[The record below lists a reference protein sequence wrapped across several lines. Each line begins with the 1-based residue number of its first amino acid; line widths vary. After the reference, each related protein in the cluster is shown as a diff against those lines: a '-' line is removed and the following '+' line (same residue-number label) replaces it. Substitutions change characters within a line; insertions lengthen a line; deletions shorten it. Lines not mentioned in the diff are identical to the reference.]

1 MAAVRYEE
9 APRPRL
15 IDAAVAARFAAR
27 FASASAIDHSYLME
41 GLAEDVAALV
51 ADAEPRVLEE
61 TGFAVG
67 ARPIPMVLTRAEWAV
82 ANVEPML
89 GLMAPLVEKAESRM
103 GERGAGWLV
112 RRAYGPAIGA
122 QLGTVLGLLS
132 QRVLGQY
139 DAIGGGRTALEARK
153 GAARGGSSRRA
164 LPGASGNPVWFVG
177 PNLVLTERRLGFVP
191 RDFRLWVILHE
202 LTHWAQFGG
211 TPWLR
216 EHFLSTVG
224 RLLGSLEL
232 DARTWLER
240 MQAPGQAGLPIA
252 VRMLSPEQRELF
264 DRLQAFMSLLEG
276 HGNFVMDRIA
286 ERTIPTQP
294 RMRRTLREA
303 APGGLVAKLLGRLL
317 GLDLK
322 RLQYE
327 EGQRFFDEV
336 LRVGGR
342 DAIAACW
349 AAPDNLPTLDEI
361 RSPAAWLGRV
371 RP

>member
-1 MAAVRYEE
+1 MAAVSEE

-27 FASASAIDHSYLME
+27 FASASAIDQSYLME
-41 GLAEDVAALV
+41 GLADDVAALV
-51 ADAEPRVLEE
+51 AEAETPVLEE
-61 TGFAVG
+61 TGFVVG
-67 ARPIPMVLTRAEWAV
+67 SRPIPMVLTRAEWAV

-89 GLMAPLVEKAESRM
+89 GLMAPLVEKAEGRM
-103 GERGAGWLV
+103 GDRGAGWLV

-139 DAIGGGRTALEARK
+139 DAIGGGRTALEAS
-153 GAARGGSSRRA
+153 GTTGPSRRA
-164 LPGASGNPVWFVG
+164 LPPSPPAGNAIWFVG

-191 RDFRLWVILHE
+191 RDFRLWVVLHE

-211 TPWLR
+211 NDWMR
-216 EHFLSTVG
+216 GHFLSTVG

-232 DARTWLER
+232 DARPWLER

-252 VRMLSPEQRELF
+252 VRMLSSEQRSLF
-264 DRLQAFMSLLEG
+264 DQLQAFMSLLEG

-327 EGQRFFDEV
+327 EGQRFFDEI

-342 DAIAACW
+342 AAVAGCF
-349 AAPDNLPTLDEI
+349 AGPGTLPTLDEI
-361 RSPAAWLGRV
+361 RSPAAWLERV
-371 RP
+371 AP